1 MIRRPPRSTRTD
13 PLFPYNDALPIPA
26 RERRR
31 RLGERRRHRRI
42 VGEDAAIDREAAG
55 DKGLPEQ
62 WRANMM
68 KRQQADDLA
77 RRIAG
82 RSEEHT
88 SELQS
93 LMRISYAGFCLTKNK
108 ERTTI
113 TMTSTSIVHKT

>member
-82 RSEEHT
+82 REIERGVPRRAAYCIAPRAT
-88 SELQS
+88 VTGG
-93 LMRISYAGFCLTKNK
+93 RIREIGRAH
-108 ERTTI
+108 
-113 TMTSTSIVHKT
+113 V